1 MATKINFYDLRD
13 KIRNLKGVD
22 KDVLERAFIAGL
34 QVIAEHLIE
43 EKVVK
48 GKRTP
53 ENVLIAAWEISGRQ
67 RNEFGRAFVTKQAV
81 TRALVECFGLKISSS
96 ETIMYSFK
104 HKSNPVTPLA
114 AAGMIAIEKDIFFI
128 DNLLAQHKEEV
139 EKRVLTEETKE
150 PEPERETKK
159 KKDDIDLTPYLG
171 RGTDWPIDK
180 NDQFWVNAIDVAG
193 GFDVSTQ
200 KEYDKETMFRYCKS
214 IILRTGKRNHKHKE
228 ILKYFDDA
236 GLLNN

>member
-13 KIRNLKGVD
+13 KLRNLKSVD
-22 KDVLERAFIAGL
+22 KDVMERAFIAGL

-114 AAGMIAIEKDIFFI
+114 AAGLIAIEKDTFFI
-128 DNLLAQHKEEV
+128 DNLLSQHKEEV
-139 EKRVLTEETKE
+139 EKRGEVEYPISDKRHPLWE
-150 PEPERETKK
+150 PLHKICGGIDKTPWKSVKPEITNAAIVAQLVMNDSEREIAQQIW
-159 KKDDIDLTPYLG
+159 DCY
-171 RGTDWPIDK
+171 
-180 NDQFWVNAIDVAG
+180 VAKG
-193 GFDVSTQ
+193 
-200 KEYDKETMFRYCKS
+200 
-214 IILRTGKRNHKHKE
+214 ILSPKRTT
-228 ILKYFDDA
+228 
-236 GLLNN
+236 